1 MNKIHWTDNGNRQ
14 RGKKHS
20 ESTIQVLCI
29 DTCSQM
35 RNGTWYIDSI
45 QFWVISIRFF
55 LPMLILI
62 YIYTWYS
69 SLLSPLTFIHC
80 VFMNSCRIKVFL
92 FIELISWC
100 CFHFSGVHI
109 KISNWQ
115 IPHLKSYV
123 SNFQENHS
131 EYCKALKK
139 SRWHYMIQNYLK
151 GNKIDMILLNPFL
164 V

>member
-1 MNKIHWTDNGNRQ
+1 M
-14 RGKKHS
+14 
-20 ESTIQVLCI
+20 
-29 DTCSQM
+29 
-35 RNGTWYIDSI
+35 TWYIAGST
-45 QFWVISIRFF
+45 QFRVNSIRFF
-55 LPMLILI
+55 FTHVNSDL
-62 YIYTWYS
+62 YTWYS
-69 SLLSPLTFIHC
+69 SLLSPFTFIHC

-109 KISNWQ
+109 KISNCQ
-115 IPHLKSYV
+115 IPHLKSYA